1 MRSHLC
7 LLLRLLVDYV
17 PPSVGNARERLAHVR
32 SLPSV
37 DSERQRIAMEQQQ
50 LVNERL
56 EIARKLAKLSEQML
70 KIQAAETKVVL
81 AALQA
86 ATDMQSLDKAVSE
99 ANDGYKQAEKELE
112 EGASSSLL
120 RTQTL
125 LNSCLLQPRKSWR
138 R

>member
-1 MRSHLC
+1 M
-7 LLLRLLVDYV
+7 
-17 PPSVGNARERLAHVR
+17 PTSVGNARERLAHIR

-99 ANDGYKQAEKELE
+99 ANEGYKQAEKELT
-112 EGASSSLL
+112 EGARQSFI
-120 RTQTL
+120 
-125 LNSCLLQPRKSWR
+125 
-138 R
+138 

>member
-1 MRSHLC
+1 MRRHCCRS
-7 LLLRLLVDYV
+7 LRLSVNCV
-17 PPSVGNARERLAHVR
+17 SPSIGNARERLAHVR

-37 DSERQRIAMEQQQ
+37 DSERQRIAVEQQQ

-99 ANDGYKQAEKELE
+99 ANEGYKQAEKELT
-112 EGASSSLL
+112 EGA
-120 RTQTL
+120 RQFFI
-125 LNSCLLQPRKSWR
+125 
-138 R
+138 